1 MDEDALAPDE
11 PDRSRINI
19 DQERERRYWTGRF
32 CVTEA
37 VLRRTVTR
45 VGVQADKVEAY
56 LRGSPASTRALG
68 I

>member
-1 MDEDALAPDE
+1 MDRDDTASREE

-32 CVTEA
+32 CGTEA

-56 LRGSPASTRALG
+56 LRGSF
-68 I
+68 

>member
-1 MDEDALAPDE
+1 MEEDAPVRVE
-11 PDRSRINI
+11 PDRSRIDI
-19 DQERERRYWTGRF
+19 EQERERRYWSGRF

-56 LRGSPASTRALG
+56 LRGRVGVSA
-68 I
+68 

>member
-1 MDEDALAPDE
+1 MARDDTASREE

-56 LRGSPASTRALG
+56 LRGSF
-68 I
+68 

>member
-1 MDEDALAPDE
+1 MDRDDTASREE

-56 LRGSPASTRALG
+56 LRGSF
-68 I
+68 